1 MRRFAGLLP
10 ADAANLKVGANLD
23 FHEVKS
29 GSEVCRQF
37 QSLGVAGD
45 GAAERR
51 DAFSKD
57 VRDFDGG
64 FACRLRSVGVQNQ
77 GTVALKKSPFRH
89 AVGQGREGREASC
102 AEEEGKEE
110 VFHRPT
116 KVRISF

>member
-10 ADAANLKVGANLD
+10 ADAANLKIGANLD

-89 AVGQGREGREASC
+89 AVGHSGHSSKAGG
-102 AEEEGKEE
+102 AEEEGKNGL
-110 VFHRPT
+110 FHRIT
-116 KVRISF
+116 KV